1 MQRSLVQDE
10 GGRSQICFIGLRRL
24 ATSRIKSWCFEDKII
39 LPTGEQGQSCVRVC
53 QYLTNFYRPIELV
66 RFDERTGIV
75 YIFAG
80 EDLQVVIYRDGKWRF
95 R

>member
-1 MQRSLVQDE
+1 MS
-10 GGRSQICFIGLRRL
+10 
-24 ATSRIKSWCFEDKII
+24 SRIEKWCFEGKVI
-39 LPTGEQGQSCVRVC
+39 LPTGEQGKSCVRVC

-80 EDLQVVIYRDGKWRF
+80 EELQVVIYRDGKWRF

>member
-1 MQRSLVQDE
+1 MF
-10 GGRSQICFIGLRRL
+10 G
-24 ATSRIKSWCFEDKII
+24 SRFSPVSRYALELGEWCFEDKVI
-39 LPTGEQGQSCVRVC
+39 LPTGEQGKSCIRVC

-80 EDLQVVIYRDGKWRF
+80 EELQVVIYRDGKWRF

>member
-1 MQRSLVQDE
+1 
-10 GGRSQICFIGLRRL
+10 
-24 ATSRIKSWCFEDKII
+24 
-39 LPTGEQGQSCVRVC
+39 VC
-53 QYLTNFYRPIELV
+53 QYLTNFYRSIELV

-75 YIFAG
+75 YLFAG

>member
-1 MQRSLVQDE
+1 M
-10 GGRSQICFIGLRRL
+10 
-24 ATSRIKSWCFEDKII
+24 
-39 LPTGEQGQSCVRVC
+39 LPTGEQEKSCIRVC
-53 QYLTNFYRPIELV
+53 QYLTNFYRSLELV

>member
-1 MQRSLVQDE
+1 MV
-10 GGRSQICFIGLRRL
+10 
-24 ATSRIKSWCFEDKII
+24 I
-39 LPTGEQGQSCVRVC
+39 LPTGEQVKSCIKGC

-66 RFDERTGIV
+66 RFDERIGIV